1 MSYDLEKKRQEFIN
15 KCGYEPT
22 PQELDN
28 YINNNTEYN
37 LQGFGN
43 METTTYT
50 PSNGSTSGWL
60 VLLWFACSFG
70 AIFYLSGL
78 ERTIELMLV
87 FGHYFLVFG
96 IMAFLSSKNVENM
109 NLLFVLGIVFL
120 FFVLFLPGQIQINI
134 DPDRFMFL
142 ILGLIFFV
150 TGLVFLSK
158 VIKSK
163 ILKGKFVK
171 IDAYVSDYIC
181 SDDMKACVFE
191 YEYEGKKYIKND
203 NIFTSGPLPAIGSI
217 KSIRINPNNPD
228 EIYAT
233 DMSWFFIIMAIPF
246 TLMGGLFVLVGL
258 SIIGN

>member
-1 MSYDLEKKRQEFIN
+1 MKNDLEKQRQEFIV
-15 KCGYEPT
+15 KFGFEPT

-28 YINNNTEYN
+28 YINNKLNSQVFEN
-37 LQGFGN
+37 I
-43 METTTYT
+43 ETTTYT

-78 ERTIELMLV
+78 EKTIELMLV

-120 FFVLFLPGQIQINI
+120 FSVLFLPGQIQISI

-158 VIKSK
+158 VIKAK

-171 IDAYVSDYIC
+171 IDAYVSDYIGD
-181 SDDMKACVFE
+181 DDMKACVFE
-191 YEYEGKKYIKND
+191 YEYEGKKYVKND
-203 NIFTSGPLPAIGSI
+203 NIFSSGPTPAIGSI
-217 KSIRINPNNPD
+217 KSIRINPNKPD